1 MPNEMD
7 SDLNAGRRPAGPGIA
22 LPTAGDSAGVVN
34 LLAGLPTPAV
44 ESAFERVRAGTPVQP
59 FAEFVGSE
67 VLGAIGVTILVPPHI
82 ETSLLVE
89 NWEGCNYLS
98 TRFGEGARIA
108 NVITLIDADFLSD
121 QLSSSEPIS
130 AYGWGKTA
138 RDARSVADIVVGQ
151 IESASHLVLV
161 GRMGATPRIHR
172 LLSVLNPKA
181 SRCRLED
188 IPADGLL
195 DFIAS
200 SRSSSGAA
208 SSRSS
213 ARIVP
218 PWLDLLH
225 SEGQVTPSDERFLY
239 RRSLPFDRQRLGQWM
254 KSPPLGLVRG
264 KGSIWLAGD
273 HSRAFGYS
281 CAGSVHRIFAGAP
294 WWAGRNDGVWPAC
307 ETDRKRLLQRW
318 HLSFGDR
325 RQEIVF
331 MGLDLDPAELS
342 RGLDACLLS
351 EEEAHSSLSETTSNN
366 HRREYPAL
374 RLELH

>member
-1 MPNEMD
+1 
-7 SDLNAGRRPAGPGIA
+7 
-22 LPTAGDSAGVVN
+22 
-34 LLAGLPTPAV
+34 
-44 ESAFERVRAGTPVQP
+44 
-59 FAEFVGSE
+59 
-67 VLGAIGVTILVPPHI
+67 
-82 ETSLLVE
+82 
-89 NWEGCNYLS
+89 
-98 TRFGEGARIA
+98 EGARIA

-281 CAGSVHRIFAGAP
+281 CA
-294 WWAGRNDGVWPAC
+294 
-307 ETDRKRLLQRW
+307 
-318 HLSFGDR
+318 
-325 RQEIVF
+325 
-331 MGLDLDPAELS
+331 
-342 RGLDACLLS
+342 
-351 EEEAHSSLSETTSNN
+351 
-366 HRREYPAL
+366 
-374 RLELH
+374 